1 MTILM
6 CNAAWMKYY
15 EGITDSDYPINGGS
29 FPAANGYGHEVIN
42 FQRNGQFVYG
52 YVQARNSTINI
63 DRIGGNGRSYVDN
76 VLVVWR
82 ARSSYG
88 SVVVGWYRNAIVY
101 RTEQTGNSNRY
112 FNYKDETYYP
122 GYSIRAR
129 ANDAFLIPVQH
140 RVFQVPVNHKG
151 FGSQTFVSFL
161 DKDLDEVNQFKV
173 SLMDYISRVEN
184 GDFSSPIKG
193 RRGLIDTETKE
204 KIETNAIEAA
214 IEFYIQR
221 GYDVQT
227 RESENV
233 GYDLLASKER
243 ETLHIEVKGSSIELP
258 ANVNVMLTPNEYAVS
273 KKSKTKYRICIVIN
287 ALENPEIFE
296 FIWDK
301 QRQSWFCEQSL
312 SCLKIKESIAANLFI
327 INCQ

>member
-76 VLVVWR
+76 ILVVWR
-82 ARSSYG
+82 ARSSLG
-88 SVVVGWYRNAIVY
+88 SVITGWYRNARVY
-101 RTEQTGNSNRY
+101 REEQQGNVNRH
-112 FNYKDETYYP
+112 FTYRGEEYRP

-129 ANDAFLIPVQH
+129 ATDAFLIPVQH
-140 RVFQVPVNHKG
+140 RFFHVPVNHEG
-151 FGSQTFVSFL
+151 FGAMTFVSFL
-161 DKDLDEVNQFKV
+161 DKDIDEVNEFKV

-221 GYDVQT
+221 GYDLQT

-233 GYDLLASKER
+233 VTVQTPLGAWASRPPKLRPRWPRSQE
-243 ETLHIEVKGSSIELP
+243 KAGGG
-258 ANVNVMLTPNEYAVS
+258 
-273 KKSKTKYRICIVIN
+273 
-287 ALENPEIFE
+287 
-296 FIWDK
+296 
-301 QRQSWFCEQSL
+301 
-312 SCLKIKESIAANLFI
+312 
-327 INCQ
+327 